1 MGKKGQAEE
10 TTLCKFRHLL
20 EEHELANDA
29 HLSSIDYRMN
39 RRPGSLAHVSD
50 NAIDWERYMEY
61 LKSSIRCKKTFRRMV
76 RENYALLVLASWL
89 YGQNSCGFHQF
100 PPTIFPSLFFTPFS
114 P

>member
-50 NAIDWERYMEY
+50 NAID
-61 LKSSIRCKKTFRRMV
+61 
-76 RENYALLVLASWL
+76 
-89 YGQNSCGFHQF
+89 
-100 PPTIFPSLFFTPFS
+100 
-114 P
+114 